1 MKKGKKG
8 RAGEVLRPALCPM
21 SPWGPRSLNPEPQTL
36 NPEPAL
42 SLCPMLFAFFTMK
55 DMKLMKGGKEGFRKG
70 GGPQTCLPAGRF
82 TQIGKGF

>member
-1 MKKGKKG
+1 
-8 RAGEVLRPALCPM
+8 
-21 SPWGPRSLNPEPQTL
+21 
-36 NPEPAL
+36 
-42 SLCPMLFAFFTMK
+42 MLFAFFTMK